1 MGRPSDPTARRR
13 IVAAA
18 ARLFAER
25 GYAATTTRAIAAEVD
40 SNIATVHYHIGNKF
54 EIFRAVLE
62 DLYVEEMEI
71 LNRQLQPLEGRRIRD
86 VSELTAVF
94 TGLADAMID
103 LMIAR
108 PERPRLYLRRWLDPD
123 DEIRPLEVRVSLEV
137 QRPLRQLL
145 EQARLDGLVDPALP
159 AETFLR
165 SFTWLIFGY
174 FATGPIDWKSWFSDP
189 LDPAHLAELRRLV
202 HGFVR
207 HGLEQPWPNALA
219 GGNGAQKD

>member
-1 MGRPSDPTARRR
+1 MGRPSDPSARRR
-13 IVAAA
+13 ILEAA

-40 SNIATVHYHIGNKF
+40 ANIATVHYHLGSKF

-62 DLYVEEMEI
+62 DLYLEEMEV
-71 LNRQLQPLEGRRIRD
+71 LNRHLQPLRGRRVRHTA
-86 VSELTAVF
+86 ELCRVF

-108 PERPRLYLRRWLDPD
+108 PERPRLYVRRWLDPE
-123 DEIRPLEVRVSLEV
+123 DEIRALEVRVSLEV
-137 QRPLRQLL
+137 QRPLRELL
-145 EQARLDGLVDPALP
+145 EQAKLDGLIDPALP

-165 SFTWLIFGY
+165 SFMWVIFGY
-174 FATGPIDWKSWFSDP
+174 FVTGPIDWKSWFSDP
-189 LDPAHLAELRRLV
+189 LDPSHLAELRHLV

-207 HGLEQPWPNALA
+207 RGLEQPWPNAPA
-219 GGNGAQKD
+219 PGDGVQKD

>member
-40 SNIATVHYHIGNKF
+40 ANIATVHYHVGSKF
-54 EIFRAVLE
+54 ELFRAVLE
-62 DLYVEEMEI
+62 DLYAEEKEI
-71 LNRQLQPLEGRRIRD
+71 LNQQLQPLAGRTIRD
-86 VSELTAVF
+86 VDELSTVL

-123 DEIRPLEVRVSLEV
+123 DEIRPLEVRASLEV

-145 EQARLDGLVDPALP
+145 EQAKADGLIDATLSV
-159 AETFLR
+159 ETFLR
-165 SFTWLIFGY
+165 SFMWLIFGY
-174 FATGPIDWKSWFSDP
+174 FVTGPIDWQGWFSNP
-189 LDPAHLAELRRLV
+189 LDPAHLVELRRLV
-202 HGFVR
+202 HGCIR
-207 HGLEQPWPNALA
+207 HGLEQPWSNAPA
-219 GGNGAQKD
+219 RRDGVRED

>member
-13 IVAAA
+13 IIAAA

-40 SNIATVHYHIGNKF
+40 ANIATVHYHIGNKF
-54 EIFRAVLE
+54 EVFRAVLE
-62 DLYVEEMEI
+62 DLYVEEMEV

-86 VSELTAVF
+86 VGELSTVF
-94 TGLADAMID
+94 TNLADAMID

-123 DEIRPLEVRVSLEV
+123 DEIRPLEVQVSLEV

-145 EQARLDGLVDPALP
+145 EQAKRDGLIDPALSV
-159 AETFLR
+159 ETFLR
-165 SFTWLIFGY
+165 SSMWLIFGY
-174 FATGPIDWKSWFSDP
+174 FVTGPIDWQGWFSDP
-189 LDPAHLAELRRLV
+189 LEPEHLAELRRLV
-202 HGFVR
+202 HGLIR
-207 HGLEQPWPNALA
+207 HGLEQSWPNAPA
-219 GGNGAQKD
+219 GRGGAQKD

>member
-13 IVAAA
+13 ILTAA

-25 GYAATTTRAIAAEVD
+25 GYVATTTRAIAAEVD
-40 SNIATVHYHIGNKF
+40 ANIATVHYHVGNKF
-54 EIFRAVLE
+54 ELFRAVLE
-62 DLYVEEMEI
+62 DLYVEEMEV
-71 LNRQLQPLEGRRIRD
+71 LNQQLQPLSGRRIRD
-86 VSELTAVF
+86 LGELSTVF

-123 DEIRPLEVRVSLEV
+123 DAIRPLEVRVSLEV
-137 QRPLRQLL
+137 QEPLRRLL
-145 EQARLDGLVDPALP
+145 EQAKADGLVAAALP
-159 AETFLR
+159 VETFLR

-174 FATGPIDWKSWFSDP
+174 FVTGPIDWRSWFSDP

-207 HGLEQPWPNALA
+207 HGLEHPWSNEPAQR
-219 GGNGAQKD
+219 NGVQEE

>member
-1 MGRPSDPTARRR
+1 MGRPSDPTTRRR

-40 SNIATVHYHIGNKF
+40 ANIATVHYHIGNKF
-54 EIFRAVLE
+54 EVFRAVLE

-71 LNRQLQPLEGRRIRD
+71 LNRELQPLKDRRIRD
-86 VSELTAVF
+86 VGELSTF
-94 TGLADAMID
+94 LTGLADAMID

-108 PERPRLYLRRWLDPD
+108 PERPRLYLRRWLDPE

-137 QRPLRQLL
+137 QRPLRELL
-145 EQARLDGLVDPALP
+145 EQAKLDGLIDPALP

-165 SFTWLIFGY
+165 SFMWLIFGY
-174 FATGPIDWKSWFSDP
+174 FVTGPIDWKGWFSDP

-202 HGFVR
+202 HGFVH
-207 HGLEQPWPNALA
+207 HGLEQPWPSAPA
-219 GGNGAQKD
+219 GRDRAQKY